1 MALYS
6 PQQLGINANTTG
18 GQFQQGG
25 WYNGRQYWD
34 GKLGEV
40 NEIINPNQQGYK
52 QQVSAEVRSQ
62 SAAAQGVSAQQFD
75 AYLDSERKKQQQ
87 SGVQGT
93 PSGGGSGAQNFT
105 PFDPSSLPGVA
116 GLGATQQPAIDLPK
130 LYENLYNNSNIKN
143 SQAEYDSIANEINT
157 RLAAVN
163 EAKAKIN
170 DNPFYSEATRTG
182 RLRKLDEQYN
192 DDIQALTS
200 KQTALQNKIAMD
212 KADIETKLNLEMKQ
226 FDINSQQ
233 AQLALS
239 QFNTLLQAGAFDNAS
254 GEDIAAVTR
263 STGLSSNMIMSAV
276 NAQKARNV
284 QTSTMSFDDGTS
296 QGFVV
301 INSQT
306 GEIISKQVIGAS
318 KPGAAKE
325 ASESEQRQYYVGLA
339 KSSAQKGL
347 TVSQMLSAFS
357 GYLEPNE
364 IYQLYQSNS
373 KYGPDKASKR
383 ELERYGI
390 SF

>member
-1 MALYS
+1 MANIYDPAS
-6 PQQLGINANTTG
+6 LGIKAPSG
-18 GQFQQGG
+18 GFQQGG
-25 WYNGRQYWD
+25 WYEGRQYWNGTLSD
-34 GKLGEV
+34 PGV
-40 NEIINPNQQGYK
+40 IHPSSNQQGAG
-52 QQVSAEVRSQ
+52 QAVSAEVNAQ
-62 SAAAQGVSAQQFD
+62 SAQQQGVSAQNFQN
-75 AYLDSERKKQQQ
+75 YLQQQTQKQQQ
-87 SGVQGT
+87 SGVQPTASIT
-93 PSGGGSGAQNFT
+93 PGNAVWDGGGGGAGT
-105 PFDPSSLPGVA
+105 GGA
-116 GLGATQQPAIDLPK
+116 GFSAPASIDLQSI
-130 LYENLYNNSNIKN
+130 YDNLYKNSNISTYQ
-143 SQAEYDSIANEINT
+143 SQYDTVSNELLK
-157 RLAAVN
+157 RE
-163 EAKAKIN
+163 EARNKAKEDIN
-170 DNPFYSEATRTG
+170 NNPWYSEGDRVG
-182 RLRKLDEQYN
+182 RAAKLDEKFN
-192 DDIQALTS
+192 ADSEALT
-200 KQTALQNKIAMD
+200 KRQVALQNKIAMD